1 LSIDLQIGIRGA
13 TLKAL
18 EEKMIIDVARVNK
31 DRRRDGDRES
41 KEHKQEQNSYVIMK
55 ELKPIGTS
63 VIDRHMVHNFV
74 CDVKKALVF
83 LLPQILV
90 SVI

>member
-1 LSIDLQIGIRGA
+1 MKFDETHTVLSLSKDLQIGMRGA

-41 KEHKQEQNSYVIMK
+41 KNTMETQ
-55 ELKPIGTS
+55 
-63 VIDRHMVHNFV
+63 
-74 CDVKKALVF
+74 LVM
-83 LLPQILV
+83 
-90 SVI
+90 